1 VSVFVVDASL
11 VVKWF
16 VPEVYSE
23 AARRWLDASHDYI
36 APDLMFPEAGNA
48 IWKKIRRGELTEDE
62 GQRLV
67 ADISAVGVE
76 AVAMRAMLSDAHA
89 LAVATG
95 VTVYDATY
103 LTLAV
108 RLETQVITGD
118 ERFARTLAE
127 HPLLAPHIRSV
138 EDFASE

>member
-16 VPEVYSE
+16 VPEVHSE

-36 APDLMFPEAGNA
+36 APDLVFPESGNA
-48 IWKKIRRGELTEDE
+48 IWKKIRRGELSKDE
-62 GQRLV
+62 GQQLV
-67 ADISAVGVE
+67 GDISVVGVE
-76 AVAMRAMLSDAHA
+76 AVSMRALLPDAHA

-95 VTVYDATY
+95 VTVYDAMY

-118 ERFARTLAE
+118 DRFARKLAE

-138 EDFASE
+138 EDFVSG